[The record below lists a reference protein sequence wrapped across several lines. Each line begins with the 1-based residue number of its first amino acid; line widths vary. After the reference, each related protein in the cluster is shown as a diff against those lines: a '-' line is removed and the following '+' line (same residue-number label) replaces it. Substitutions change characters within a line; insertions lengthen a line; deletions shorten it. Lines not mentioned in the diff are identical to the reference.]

1 MNGSEIAALVAAG
14 GFVLLVIF
22 LAVPILKLGKLLEES
37 SRSISQLSDDLTP
50 LMAEVTKTVEETNK
64 QLVKIDAITND
75 VSQVTTNISSIV
87 AVFTSSIGAPLARLA
102 GFGEIIRRFLGK
114 GK

>member
-14 GFVLLVIF
+14 GFVLLVLF
-22 LAVPILKLGKLLEES
+22 MAVPILKLGKLLEAS
-37 SRSISQLSDDLTP
+37 SKTISQLGDDLTP
-50 LMAEVTKTVEETNK
+50 LMAEVTKTVVETNK

-75 VSQVTTNISSIV
+75 VSQVTTNISSLV
-87 AVFTSSIGAPLARLA
+87 AVFTSSLGSPLAKLA
-102 GFGEIIRRFLGK
+102 GFGEVIRRFLGK

>member
-14 GFVLLVIF
+14 GFVLLVLF
-22 LAVPILKLGKLLEES
+22 MAVPILKLGKLLEAS
-37 SRSISQLSDDLTP
+37 SKTISQLSDDLTP
-50 LMAEVTKTVEETNK
+50 LMAEVTKTVVETNK

-75 VSQVTTNISSIV
+75 VSQVTTNISSLV
-87 AVFTSSIGAPLARLA
+87 AVFTSSLGSPLAKLA
-102 GFGEIIRRFLGK
+102 GFGEVIRRFLGK